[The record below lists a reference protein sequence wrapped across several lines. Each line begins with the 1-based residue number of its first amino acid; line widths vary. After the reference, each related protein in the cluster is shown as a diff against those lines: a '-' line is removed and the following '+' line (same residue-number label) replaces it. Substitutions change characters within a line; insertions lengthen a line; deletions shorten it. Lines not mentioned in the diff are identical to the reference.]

1 MVGFG
6 LLDALLEFGQQ
17 LDGASDLPLRAGAVQ
32 RWRFQMLQRSLRD
45 RRDLAQLLVERARL
59 LLLRFGE

>member
-1 MVGFG
+1 MVGFR

-17 LDGASDLPLRAGAVQ
+17 FDGALNLPLNGGAV
-32 RWRFQMLQRSLRD
+32 RRRRFQMLQRSLRD

-59 LLLRFGE
+59 LLLRFAE

>member
-1 MVGFG
+1 MVRFG

-17 LDGASDLPLRAGAVQ
+17 FDGALDLPLHGGAVQ
-32 RWRFQMLQRSLRD
+32 WRRFQMLQSSLRD

-59 LLLRFGE
+59 PLLRFAE